1 MHRQL
6 NNSDQPASVASLA
19 GSTASQASVEIKG
32 VCKSYGEEW
41 ERQDVIKDLTLD
53 ILPGKLTVVVGPSG
67 CGKSTL
73 VNLIAGFERPDRGA
87 ILLNGRGVTGPS
99 RDRLVVFQGRA
110 VIPLSTAYE
119 DVC

>member
-1 MHRQL
+1 MPGKL
-6 NNSDQPASVASLA
+6 NNIDQPASTAGLA
-19 GSTASQASVEIKG
+19 GGTVSQASVEIKQ

-73 VNLIAGFERPDRGA
+73 VNLIAGFERPDRGE
-87 ILLNGRGVTGPS
+87 ILLNGKPS
-99 RDRLVVFQGRA
+99 PARPG
-110 VIPLSTAYE
+110 TAWWYSRRRR
-119 DVC
+119 

>member
-53 ILPGKLTVVVGPSG
+53 VLPDKLTVVVGPSG
-67 CGKSTL
+67 CGKTTL
-73 VNLIAGFERPDRGA
+73 VNLIPGFERPDRGQ
-87 ILLNGRGVTGPS
+87 ILLNARGAPGPP
-99 RDRLVVFQGRA
+99 RDRMGVFPAAWLYPVPPPDQN
-110 VIPLSTAYE
+110 
-119 DVC
+119 